1 MYEVRCTHSD
11 ARRATYKSRILIELS
26 SAHQHIFT
34 LAHFFLLFSQ
44 TMIAYLKGDFVR
56 KTPSWVQLEVNGVGY
71 EVQITLNT
79 YSRIQNLDKGLLHTT
94 LIIREDAHIL
104 YGFFDLAEK
113 EMFQLLTSVSGIGAS
128 TGRVMLSF
136 LKPDEL
142 ATAIIRSDIR
152 TLEGI
157 KGIGKKT
164 AERLILELKDKLSK
178 HTIESNISPLISNT
192 LHQDAFNALTALG
205 INRSAAEQAVKKVL
219 ALEPDLPVEELIK
232 KTLRT
237 L

>member
-1 MYEVRCTHSD
+1 
-11 ARRATYKSRILIELS
+11 
-26 SAHQHIFT
+26 
-34 LAHFFLLFSQ
+34 
-44 TMIAYLKGDFVR
+44 MIAYLKGDFVR
-56 KTPSWVQLEVNGVGY
+56 KTPSFVHLDVNGVGY

-79 YSRIQNLDKGLLHTT
+79 YTRIQNLDKGLLHTT

-104 YGFFDLAEK
+104 YGFFEPAEK
-113 EMFQLLTSVSGIGAS
+113 EMFQLLTGVSGIGAS
-128 TGRVMLSF
+128 TGRVMLSY

-142 ATAIIRSDIR
+142 ATAIIHADIR

-164 AERLILELKDKLSK
+164 AERIVLELKDKLSK
-178 HTIESNISPLISNT
+178 HPIESNISPLRSNT
-192 LHQDAFNALTALG
+192 LHRDAFNALTALG